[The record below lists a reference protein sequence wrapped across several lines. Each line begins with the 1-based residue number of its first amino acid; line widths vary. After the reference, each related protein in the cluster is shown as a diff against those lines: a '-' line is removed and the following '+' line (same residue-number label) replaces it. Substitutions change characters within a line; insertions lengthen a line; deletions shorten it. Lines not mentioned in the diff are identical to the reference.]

1 VAAVTGGTVVAVSV
15 YPVRGCAG
23 TSLPRADVGPGGLAG
38 DRAWAVVDGSGAV
51 LRGKDAPALAGV
63 PATGDP
69 GADVA
74 AVTAALG
81 EPVRLEPLLRRPD
94 GAAAVHLVSRQAL
107 DRAAAGI
114 VPAGCGA
121 EDPRANLVL
130 DLPGD
135 VPDDLER
142 GWVGRRLRL
151 GSTVLEV
158 TRLPKH
164 CLGVYAEVVQPGRVA
179 VGDAVVP
186 EQPGPGD
193 DGGVTTAG

>member
-1 VAAVTGGTVVAVSV
+1 MTAGTVVTVSV

-23 TSLPRADVGPGGLAG
+23 RSLPRADVGPAGLAG
-38 DRAWAVVDGSGAV
+38 DRAWAAVTGAGRQ

-69 GADVA
+69 AADA
-74 AVTAALG
+74 AAITAALR
-81 EPVRLEPLLRRPD
+81 EPVHLEPLGSRPD
-94 GAAAVHLVSRQAL
+94 GGAAVHLVSRQAL

-121 EDPRANLVL
+121 DDPRANLVL

-135 VPDDLER
+135 DER

-151 GSTVLEV
+151 GSAVLEV

-164 CLGVYAEVVQPGRVA
+164 CLGVYAEVVQPGTVA
-179 VGDAVVP
+179 VGDP
-186 EQPGPGD
+186 
-193 DGGVTTAG
+193 VTTE

>member
-1 VAAVTGGTVVAVSV
+1 MVAVTAGTVVAVSV

-23 TSLPRADVGPGGLAG
+23 TSLPRADVGPAGLAG
-38 DRAWAVVDGSGAV
+38 DRAWAAVTGSGQV

-69 GADVA
+69 AADAA

-81 EPVRLEPLLRRPD
+81 EPVHLEPLGGRPD

-135 VPDDLER
+135 DER

-164 CLGVYAEVVQPGRVA
+164 CLGVYAEVVQPGTVA
-179 VGDAVVP
+179 VGDAVAA
-186 EQPGPGD
+186 E
-193 DGGVTTAG
+193 